1 MREMHDRRTRRSIAA
16 AAAKSNPRKFRH
28 DACKPPPTCLEV
40 AMFRAD
46 RVEVA
51 RREYNHAID
60 GPPAQVL
67 RPHDGDVGSRRAQ
80 PVIARIHIN
89 KIVEVFAAKLA
100 QVEQRNPALAGT
112 PRGEAPAVGPG
123 PADEGLKVCD
133 IRSETFPERAQG
145 LAAREFLVARK
156 GGPHRQPSAA
166 AAGAAGVGRNKV
178 RGVEGARRRRRRRRS
193 QRAPASAE

>member
-1 MREMHDRRTRRSIAA
+1 MKRPTQAD
-16 AAAKSNPRKFRH
+16 AAKSNPPEFRH
-28 DACKPPPTCLEV
+28 DAGKPPPTRLEV

-60 GPPAQVL
+60 GLPAQLL
-67 RPHDGDVGSRRAQ
+67 RTHDGNVGSRRAQ

-89 KIVEVFAAKLA
+89 NIVEVLAAKLA
-100 QVEQRNPALAGT
+100 QVEQRDPALAGT
-112 PRGEAPAVGPG
+112 PRGEALAVRPG

-178 RGVEGARRRRRRRRS
+178 RGVEGARRRRRRRRP
-193 QRAPASAE
+193 QRAPASAG